1 MSHLSLRL
9 GVVILAAGAGRRF
22 GGGKLLALL
31 DDRPLVQHV
40 VDAVCDWGPAAVVA
54 VLGHDA
60 DVAERIVDWGG
71 ATLVRNPDPD
81 RGLASSLAL
90 GVAAAAALEPPLDG
104 VFIALGDQ
112 PRVRTATFVAL
123 ARAAAADGDAH
134 PMVVPRYDREPD
146 AVANPALLLRAAW
159 PLVAGLTGDRGM
171 GPVMA
176 ANPGLV
182 LRVPIAGD
190 NPDVDTPDDLRR
202 M

>member
-1 MSHLSLRL
+1 MSHPSLRL
-9 GVVILAAGAGRRF
+9 GVVVLAAGAGRRF
-22 GGGKLLALL
+22 GGAKLLALL

-40 VDAVCDWGPAAVVA
+40 VDASLDWGPAAVIA
-54 VLGHDA
+54 VLGRDA
-60 DVAERIVDWGG
+60 DVAQRIVDWGC
-71 ATLVRNPDPD
+71 AAVVRNPDPD

-90 GVAAAAALEPPLDG
+90 GVAAADRVEPPLDG

-123 ARAAAADGDAH
+123 ARAAAADDHAH
-134 PMVVPRYDREPD
+134 PMIVPRYTGEPV

-159 PLVAGLTGDRGM
+159 PLIEGLTGDRGM

-176 ANPGLV
+176 AHPELV
-182 LRVPIAGD
+182 LPVPIEGA

-202 M
+202 L